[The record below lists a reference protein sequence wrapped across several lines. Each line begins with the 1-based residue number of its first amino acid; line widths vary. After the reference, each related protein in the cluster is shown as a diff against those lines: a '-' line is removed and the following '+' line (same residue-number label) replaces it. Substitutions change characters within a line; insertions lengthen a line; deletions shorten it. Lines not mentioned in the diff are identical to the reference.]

1 MAIRIEVPADVLRL
15 KHFIK
20 SYGQFVSHLEE
31 QNEENF
37 NKVANNS
44 KCVIFWTLTV
54 KQAWNLHFVVVA
66 LH

>member
-1 MAIRIEVPADVLRL
+1 MEVPAGVKRL
-15 KHFIK
+15 KYYIK
-20 SYGQFVSHLEE
+20 SYGPFLGHREG

-37 NKVANNS
+37 NKVADIS
-44 KCVIFWTLTV
+44 KCVNFWTLTV